1 MNIDL
6 DCFKPSSRSIN
17 LYCFHMPLLSQLDI
31 LKSKWRWFFP
41 FRMQE
46 VSTEKQH
53 IKIGIF
59 VCVCGDRYFLRFF
72 RKCTIFKVFIE
83 FLQYSFCYKT
93 ETIFLVF
100 WPQGV
105 WDLSSL
111 TRDQVCV
118 PCIGRWSLNHWTA
131 SEVPKIGISNQ
142 VLLITFP
149 SDFSSSS
156 LFNYQHYFSPKSEL
170 MFSSR

>member
-1 MNIDL
+1 MKVVLPIQNAGGQYR
-6 DCFKPSSRSIN
+6 KTT
-17 LYCFHMPLLSQLDI
+17 YQ
-31 LKSKWRWFFP
+31 
-41 FRMQE
+41 
-46 VSTEKQH
+46 
-53 IKIGIF
+53 
-59 VCVCGDRYFLRFF
+59 DRYFLRFF

-118 PCIGRWSLNHWTA
+118 PCIGR
-131 SEVPKIGISNQ
+131 
-142 VLLITFP
+142 
-149 SDFSSSS
+149 
-156 LFNYQHYFSPKSEL
+156 
-170 MFSSR
+170 